1 MTPAEERHMI
11 EIRILTIDD
20 DFSDLIALSQDFFHE
35 YETHHAD
42 FFKIADLEDE
52 DVTGYFSSFCGHE
65 TRLAFIAL
73 DGERVVGYITA
84 YVKEQA
90 TYWQVRQVGEISGLM
105 VQEAYRR
112 TGIAKK
118 LLQAA
123 KQYFESQGIRYY
135 MVYTAVENHAA
146 IDFYTKNGLAPLYTT
161 FIGEV

>member
-1 MTPAEERHMI
+1 MI
-11 EIRILTIDD
+11 EIRTLTIDD

-42 FFKIADLEDE
+42 FFKIAGLKDE
-52 DVTGYFSSFCGHE
+52 NVTGYFSSFCGHE
-65 TRLAFIAL
+65 ARQAYIAL

-84 YVKEQA
+84 YIKVQA
-90 TYWQVRQVGEISGLM
+90 AYWQVRQVGEISGLM

-118 LLQAA
+118 LLEAA
-123 KQYFESQGIRYY
+123 IQYFKSQGIRYY
-135 MVYTAVENHAA
+135 LVYTAVVNHAA
-146 IDFYTKNGLAPLYTT
+146 IDFYTKNGVVPLYTT